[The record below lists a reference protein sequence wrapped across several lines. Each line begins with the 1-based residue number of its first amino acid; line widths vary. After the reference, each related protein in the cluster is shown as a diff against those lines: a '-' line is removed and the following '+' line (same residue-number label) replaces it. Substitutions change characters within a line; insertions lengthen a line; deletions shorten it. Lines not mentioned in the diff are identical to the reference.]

1 MVNYVGYDGA
11 AVAGMDSDN
20 YWFEVSGP
28 LFDLPYGTAYFAFGL
43 ENRSVGYFDT
53 PDALV
58 SSGGS
63 STNYREPTK
72 GGTS

>member
-1 MVNYVGYDGA
+1 M
-11 AVAGMDSDN
+11 
-20 YWFEVSGP
+20 
-28 LFDLPYGTAYFAFGL
+28 PYGTAYFAFGL

-63 STNYREPTK
+63 STTTEKPTK
-72 GGTS
+72 VEQVLKKCS